1 MQMLSKRCSPFPH
14 HFEHREELV
23 VATGIYIDGLNLY
36 YGALRNT
43 PYRWLDLEHFCHVL
57 LPNDEIST
65 IRYFTAPIY
74 LRQDTNSRSRQSVY
88 LRALRTIPTVQVH
101 LGHFISTEKWRAIA
115 ENGRK
120 PSELFQPRFRP
131 ERLFRFIWDDARSRR
146 QGDAN
151 LAKIVIEQEKGTDV
165 NLAAHLINDC
175 ARNHIDR
182 ALVISNDSDLSGA
195 IQIARTFVDNI
206 GILNPH
212 MQRTSSY
219 LKKSA
224 KFEIHLR
231 ESALSR
237 SQFPQ
242 TLIDTNGKQIS
253 RPRVWK

>member
-1 MQMLSKRCSPFPH
+1 M
-14 HFEHREELV
+14 
-23 VATGIYIDGLNLY
+23 ATGIYIDGLNLY

-43 PYRWLDLEHFCHVL
+43 PYRWLDLERFCHLL
-57 LPNDEIST
+57 LPQDQIGT

-74 LRQDTNSRSRQSVY
+74 LRHDANSRTRQSVY
-88 LRALRTIPTVQVH
+88 LRAIRTTPLVHIH

-115 ENGRK
+115 ENSSK
-120 PSELFQPRFRP
+120 PSESFQPKFRP
-131 ERLFRFIWDDARSRR
+131 ERLFRYIWADTRSRR

-151 LAKIVIEQEKGTDV
+151 LAKVVIEQEKGTDV

-175 ARNHIDR
+175 ARNLVDR

-195 IQIARTFVDNI
+195 LQIARTFVDDI

-212 MQRTSSY
+212 VQRTSSY

-231 ESALSR
+231 ESTLSR

-242 TLIDTNGKQIS
+242 TLTVLNGKQIS

>member
-1 MQMLSKRCSPFPH
+1 MLSERCSQVPH
-14 HFEHREELV
+14 HFELSEELE

-43 PYRWLDLEHFCHVL
+43 PYRWLDLEHFCHLL
-57 LPNDEIST
+57 LPQDQIGT

-74 LRQDTNSRSRQSVY
+74 LRHDTNSRSRQSVY
-88 LRALRTIPTVQVH
+88 LRAIRTTPLVQVH
-101 LGHFISTEKWRAIA
+101 LGHFISAEKWRAIV
-115 ENGRK
+115 ESNSK
-120 PSELFQPRFRP
+120 PSESFQPRFRP
-131 ERLFRFIWDDARSRR
+131 EWLFRFIWADARSRR

-151 LAKIVIEQEKGTDV
+151 LANVVIEQEKGTDV

-175 ARNHIDR
+175 ARNLIDR

-195 IQIARTFVDNI
+195 IHIARTFVDDI

-212 MQRTSSY
+212 TQRTSSH

-231 ESALSR
+231 KNTLSR

-242 TLIDTNGKQIS
+242 TLTESNGKQIS

>member
-1 MQMLSKRCSPFPH
+1 M
-14 HFEHREELV
+14 
-23 VATGIYIDGLNLY
+23 ATGIYIDGLNLY

-43 PYRWLDLEHFCHVL
+43 PYRWLDLDRFCQVL
-57 LPNDEIST
+57 LPQDQIGT

-74 LRQDTNSRSRQSVY
+74 LRQDTNSRSRQSIY
-88 LRALRTIPTVQVH
+88 LRALRTTPNVQVH

-115 ENGRK
+115 ENNKK
-120 PSELFQPRFRP
+120 PSELFQPKFRP
-131 ERLFRFIWDDARSRR
+131 ERLFRYIWADSRTRR

-151 LAKIVIEQEKGTDV
+151 LAKVVIEQEKGTDV
-165 NLAAHLINDC
+165 NLAAHLLNDC
-175 ARNHIDR
+175 ARNLIDR

-195 IQIARTFVDNI
+195 IQIARTFVDDI

-242 TLIDTNGKQIS
+242 TLVDTNGKQIS